1 MLHAMPSTVRRYF
14 FIKSLRI
21 GRGQGCSISASFL
34 DITDDTPEDP
44 LIGIS
49 FHVYLDVQEITKLLV
64 LEDHDSL
71 NYYYLGRM
79 DGDGLAAP
87 VVDRIVIDRTFD
99 AFAVSQSAQMVD
111 EEVRL
116 KSIRVIVVYKL
127 ALFKRD
133 IVMTLVVVVIIYD
146 GYLVTELG
154 LEPVGEG

>member
-1 MLHAMPSTVRRYF
+1 
-14 FIKSLRI
+14 
-21 GRGQGCSISASFL
+21 
-34 DITDDTPEDP
+34 
-44 LIGIS
+44 
-49 FHVYLDVQEITKLLV
+49 
-64 LEDHDSL
+64 
-71 NYYYLGRM
+71 
-79 DGDGLAAP
+79 
-87 VVDRIVIDRTFD
+87 
-99 AFAVSQSAQMVD
+99 MVD